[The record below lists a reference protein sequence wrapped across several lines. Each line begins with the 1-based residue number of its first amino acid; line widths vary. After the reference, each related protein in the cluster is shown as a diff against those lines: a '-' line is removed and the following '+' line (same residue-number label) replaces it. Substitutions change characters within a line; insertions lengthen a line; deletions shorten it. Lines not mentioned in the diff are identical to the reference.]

1 MKLGNFKTDKR
12 LMTVVHFNRIAMQR
26 GEHQVW
32 TVHNS
37 LGCFQVDAVQIKVP
51 MDTVFRKDGP
61 QPRAKFKG
69 RARVH
74 IVNGVAL
81 LT

>member
-1 MKLGNFKTDKR
+1 VKLPNFQTTKK

-26 GEHQVW
+26 KEPEVW

-37 LGCFQVDAVQIKVP
+37 LGCFNVVAVDIRVP
-51 MDTVFRKDGP
+51 MQTVYKADGP

-69 RARVH
+69 RASVE
-74 IVNGVAL
+74 IKDGIAIL
-81 LT
+81 S

>member
-1 MKLGNFKTDKR
+1 MVTDTFKSNKKLVTI
-12 LMTVVHFNRIAMQR
+12 VHFNRIAMQR
-26 GEHQVW
+26 GSEYVW

-37 LGCFQVDAVQIKVP
+37 LGCFQVKDVKIRCA
-51 MDTVFRKDGP
+51 MDTIFKKDGP

-69 RARVH
+69 KAFVE
-74 IVNGVAL
+74 VSNGVAT